1 MRRLAI
7 LLAIETATLAMASD
21 PIRVDGVRVYGMVHE
36 VSTGDIRAAIADFVS
51 TSSDK
56 NKPVALE
63 VVSSTEMR
71 PYSKARDWGW
81 AAVLRIPRGDSG
93 HRNEFAWVTWGLA
106 IGDTPEVLR
115 LIRAAED
122 VYIFPVPNPLKPH
135 RDDKHLRL
143 LDAQARRK
151 LCDLLG
157 NEGSWWHGMYNL
169 AVVNDGS
176 PGIGLLF
183 RRGRNEVLLFTSSF
197 TDEEGT
203 FNGQHI
209 AGLLDDERGRRQMEE
224 WKHRYAQPELATKSG
239 LTNR

>member
-21 PIRVDGVRVYGMVHE
+21 SMRVDGVRIHGKVHE
-36 VSTGDIRAAIADFVS
+36 VSSSDIHAAIADFVS
-51 TSSDK
+51 MSPGK

-71 PYSKARDWGW
+71 AYSKTPDWGW
-81 AAVLRIPRGDSG
+81 VAVLRIPRGDAG

-106 IGDTPEVLR
+106 IGDIPEVLQ
-115 LIRAAED
+115 LIRAAEE
-122 VYIFPVPNPLKPH
+122 VYISPVPNPLKPH
-135 RDDKHLRL
+135 RDNKHLRL
-143 LDAQARRK
+143 LDAEARRK
-151 LCDLLG
+151 VCDLLG
-157 NEGSWWHGMYNL
+157 DERSWWHGMYDL
-169 AVVNDGS
+169 AVVDDGS

-183 RRGRNEVLLFTSSF
+183 RRGRSEVVLFTSSF

-209 AGLLDDERGRRQMEE
+209 GGLLDDERGRRQMEE
-224 WKHRYAQPELATKSG
+224 WKHRYAQPELAMKLG